1 MIKAPTAAR
10 ILDDG
15 KMIVKQPTGT
25 AALKIHAAK
34 NR

>member
-15 KMIVKQPTGT
+15 KMIVKQPPRT
-25 AALKIHAAK
+25 AALAG
-34 NR
+34 NGLT